1 MARAPSAP
9 RRGRLLLRTPRRP
22 LPGSLPRRRDRAI
35 ENRGRGRENSPRGA
49 RREQP
54 AAAKAPYGRRA
65 GRRRQGALGEGGAGA
80 GLQPWGR
87 GLPAGRGRGPEAE
100 ARGRGRGGVRG
111 RGQRQGRKAGL
122 ARGGRRRLPAGPV
135 AGTTGTGGRGPGPES
150 GALRPAASRGSGR
163 SRRPQPRALAGIT
176 RGTGEARVGGD
187 DDALASLRADWAGD
201 VGGRG
206 LQGGTRGPSAEATP
220 PQPRLSVPTAPRHR
234 LPGRSTQT
242 WTIPGG
248 RGFGHHV
255 NGTKAT
261 TAPPAHSSAPRAPLV
276 SSVRSERK
284 AALAR
289 FPARGAGP
297 RSRGPGG

>member
-1 MARAPSAP
+1 MCVC
-9 RRGRLLLRTPRRP
+9 L
-22 LPGSLPRRRDRAI
+22 
-35 ENRGRGRENSPRGA
+35 
-49 RREQP
+49 
-54 AAAKAPYGRRA
+54 
-65 GRRRQGALGEGGAGA
+65 
-80 GLQPWGR
+80 
-87 GLPAGRGRGPEAE
+87 
-100 ARGRGRGGVRG
+100 
-111 RGQRQGRKAGL
+111 
-122 ARGGRRRLPAGPV
+122 
-135 AGTTGTGGRGPGPES
+135 GGRGPGPES
-150 GALRPAASRGSGR
+150 GALKPAASRGSGR

-206 LQGGTRGPSAEATP
+206 LQGGPCGPSAEATP

-289 FPARGAGP
+289 FPARGGGASVTRPRGLTSPASRERASPDPFAKSCGVCLGRALGP
-297 RSRGPGG
+297 LPCCTSDGTAQKPDGKHVAFRERPYS